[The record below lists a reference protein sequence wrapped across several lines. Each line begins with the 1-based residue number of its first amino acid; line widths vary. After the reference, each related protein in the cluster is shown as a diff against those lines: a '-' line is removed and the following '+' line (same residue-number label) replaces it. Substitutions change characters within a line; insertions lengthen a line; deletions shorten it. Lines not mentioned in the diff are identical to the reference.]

1 MKIKIGYEKEN
12 LLHDGGIVDPRP
24 NYVIF
29 TLENGDNFRVSCFE
43 FDGMLDISC
52 EGVMVIRPLGENR
65 ISLYGI
71 RV

>member
-1 MKIKIGYEKEN
+1 MDIKIEYREEDFVEYGREN
-12 LLHDGGIVDPRP
+12 KTKPD
-24 NYVIF
+24 YVLF